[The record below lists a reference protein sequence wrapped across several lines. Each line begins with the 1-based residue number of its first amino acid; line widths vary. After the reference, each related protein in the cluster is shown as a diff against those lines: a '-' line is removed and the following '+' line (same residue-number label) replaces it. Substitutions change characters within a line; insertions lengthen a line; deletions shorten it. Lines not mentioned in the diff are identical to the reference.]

1 MSYSQLTVALA
12 FFLVV
17 PACASSTL
25 PQQQLMDT
33 QGAITS
39 AEELKGGENPDAK
52 LHLQY
57 ATEQLGVAKKLMD
70 DGDKDEA
77 RRMLDRASADA
88 DLALTL
94 ARTEKVHKESKKA
107 RAEVD
112 ELRSGKHLSTATAP
126 IGE

>member
-1 MSYSQLTVALA
+1 MSYSKLTIVLA
-12 FFLVV
+12 FLFA

-25 PQQQLMDT
+25 SQQQLMDT

-39 AEELKGGENPDAK
+39 AEELKAAENPDAK

-57 ATEQLGVAKKLMD
+57 ATEQLDAAKRMMD
-70 DGDKDEA
+70 EGDKPEA

-94 ARTEKVHKESKKA
+94 ARTAKVHKESQRA
-107 RAEVD
+107 RAEV
-112 ELRSGKHLSTATAP
+112 EQLRSGKASSTETAG

>member
-1 MSYSQLTVALA
+1 MSHSHLIVALA
-12 FFLVV
+12 LVV
-17 PACASSTL
+17 PACASKTL

-39 AEELKGGENPDAK
+39 AEELGGDENPDAK

-57 ATEQLGVAKKLMD
+57 AREQLESAKKRMD

-77 RRMLDRASADA
+77 KRLLERAHADA

-94 ARTEKVHKESKKA
+94 ARTEQVHQDSRKA
-107 RAEVD
+107 IADVEA
-112 ELRSGKHLSTATAP
+112 LRSGKSTSATAAV
-126 IGE
+126 GE